1 MKTVKGVRG
10 EPGSRSQKSGKLER
24 NRFISPAGERK
35 MSSST
40 AGGYDNADSECKDE
54 RTGQE
59 SVRSHMVKINIKE
72 GEEEEAAGGGS
83 KRTQDESQ
91 VNGTKN
97 VFFEDTNN
105 GWGRVRDGSQETH
118 IIEPS

>member
-1 MKTVKGVRG
+1 
-10 EPGSRSQKSGKLER
+10 
-24 NRFISPAGERK
+24 

-40 AGGYDNADSECKDE
+40 AGGYDNAVSECKDE